1 MNWEIFDVS
10 NRMNGIENNIIGFCP
25 ATDCNQF
32 FKSLADEITS
42 MFFSVPSEGFPI
54 SDDKKKLIVDAPNM

>member
-1 MNWEIFDVS
+1 MS
-10 NRMNGIENNIIGFCP
+10 ATRMNGIKNNMIGFC
-25 ATDCNQF
+25 AETDCNQF

-42 MFFSVPSEGFPI
+42 MFSSVPSEGFPI